1 MRLIPFCGAFQKPKR
16 APVRTVVR
24 LADLSAESEDLGT
37 VVELVGAFAKEAYA
51 LEAETERLRALLP
64 SFTSGFTFLAE
75 ETRGDQRVACGYA
88 LCLMKMNSFSGC
100 LVLELHDIFVV
111 PDFRHAGVGQMLMDA
126 VVAAAKE
133 RGCLKLELNTHE
145 LNANARAFYEIRNG
159 FECYDNYLVRGGGA
173 PIKGRSLMYSKKLT

>member
-1 MRLIPFCGAFQKPKR
+1 MPLIPFCGAFQKPKR
-16 APVRTVVR
+16 APVRTVVVR

-37 VVELVGAFAKEAYA
+37 VVGLVGAFAKEAYA

-88 LCLMKMNSFSGC
+88 LCLMKMNSFSDC

-159 FECYDNYLVRGGGA
+159 FECYDRYLVRGA
-173 PIKGRSLMYSKKLT
+173 PMQGRWLMYSKKLTS